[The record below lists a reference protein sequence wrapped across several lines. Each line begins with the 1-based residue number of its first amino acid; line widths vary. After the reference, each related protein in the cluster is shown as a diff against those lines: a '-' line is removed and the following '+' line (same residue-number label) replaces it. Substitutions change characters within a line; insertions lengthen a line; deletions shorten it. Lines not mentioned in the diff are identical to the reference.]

1 MTSTGNDITYRMSSR
16 AFQDFLAGR
25 ITEEQFRHFL
35 GDAEG
40 DSTVGR
46 FLDQGFMISEITFE
60 KGSVDEDDDTL
71 VLRFSKDPAAQ
82 SFE

>member
-40 DSTVGR
+40 GSTEM
-46 FLDQGFMISEITFE
+46 DPGFGTR
-60 KGSVDEDDDTL
+60 G
-71 VLRFSKDPAAQ
+71 
-82 SFE
+82 